1 MPVCED
7 CNYKWTY
14 GQTTIE
20 HLRLRKGMRCPN
32 CHEKQ
37 YSTKKSQAIDVIISL
52 VLIFTLVT
60 VKNMDQ
66 PSLVNIFYM
75 QWESLR
81 YSNSFALSSL
91 LFLIQ
96 KPRCKSGHGRIEESC
111 YFVAVLQKGVYY
123 MLSLVFLTICFIIGI
138 QLLSLIFKEIGK
150 KILLALLVILI
161 NIGLFFYSF
170 IVGGFGGMGFF
181 AVSVSLF
188 IASMIVTI
196 AMVVLYKIRT
206 GDS

>member
-1 MPVCED
+1 
-7 CNYKWTY
+7 
-14 GQTTIE
+14 
-20 HLRLRKGMRCPN
+20 
-32 CHEKQ
+32 
-37 YSTKKSQAIDVIISL
+37 
-52 VLIFTLVT
+52 
-60 VKNMDQ
+60 
-66 PSLVNIFYM
+66 
-75 QWESLR
+75 
-81 YSNSFALSSL
+81 
-91 LFLIQ
+91 
-96 KPRCKSGHGRIEESC
+96 
-111 YFVAVLQKGVYY
+111 